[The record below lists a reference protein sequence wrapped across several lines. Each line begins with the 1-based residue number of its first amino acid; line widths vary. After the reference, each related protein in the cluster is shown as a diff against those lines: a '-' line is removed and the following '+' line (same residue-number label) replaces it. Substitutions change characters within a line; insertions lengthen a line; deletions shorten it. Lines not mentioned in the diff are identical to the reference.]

1 MNFVAFVVVVAAAA
15 AAAAVVVVGG
25 GGADADAA
33 HVDLAFSDA
42 FQQKGRGHWD
52 ETFKAESQI
61 RRPVQMAFLNSL
73 QRLRWPVFKYLL
85 GDQMVLFVFIV

>member
-1 MNFVAFVVVVAAAA
+1 MNFVAFVVVVAAAAAA

-42 FQQKGRGHWD
+42 FQQKGRGH
-52 ETFKAESQI
+52 
-61 RRPVQMAFLNSL
+61 
-73 QRLRWPVFKYLL
+73 
-85 GDQMVLFVFIV
+85 